1 MKSKEK
7 LQTAAMSL
15 FMSQGYDPT
24 TIKEIAT
31 LAGVTERTFFRQFR
45 DKADVLF
52 ERDNPLYQEV
62 SAYINENYE
71 ERSSIINLLMHSLKQ
86 VKVFDQNRNRTL
98 MRSKIIE
105 EHPDLIEREL
115 LKMQE
120 MKKRICNQVAIL
132 KTKFE
137 IIEIEL
143 AVGMVFQIFELAFQ
157 QWLKNE
163 EIDFSSS
170 MEIVWKK
177 YQQLIT
183 ESEDN

>member
-15 FMSQGYDPT
+15 FMSQGYDQT
-24 TIKEIAT
+24 TIKEIAA
-31 LAGVTERTFFRQFR
+31 LAGVTERTFFRQFK

-62 SAYINENYE
+62 STYIDENYE
-71 ERSSIINLLMHSLKQ
+71 ESSSIINLLMHSLKK
-86 VKVFDQNRNRTL
+86 VKVFDQNRNRTM

-120 MKKRICNQVAIL
+120 MKECICNQVVIL

-143 AVGMVFQIFELAFQ
+143 AVGVAFQIFELAFQ

-170 MEIVWKK
+170 MEMVWEK
-177 YQQLIT
+177 YQQLII
-183 ESEDN
+183 EAENS